1 VSAPRAIANAI
12 RYSFQ
17 VGGPA
22 MAPLNARPAAAGER
36 RTGTIHYDSLA
47 DHRSAAIRRRCPASR
62 SESATMVNVGLA

>member
-1 VSAPRAIANAI
+1 VSG
-12 RYSFQ
+12 F
-17 VGGPA
+17 
-22 MAPLNARPAAAGER
+22 ARSASMTASTER